1 MVHTWCVTLM
11 GLRTDG
17 LKLNSLLSESASAY
31 RQAGRTGLTF
41 RFGDARHGA
50 RGERRQPAGPMLTAW
65 LSSLLSSASVT
76 HTTGYSPPRPRPRLT
91 VGQLPP
97 QLLARLPRARYPQ
110 VCHRLRV
117 LVGASEVDAAA
128 RRQRRQQAGR

>member
-76 HTTGYSPPRPRPRLT
+76 HTTVYSPARPTRR
-91 VGQLPP
+91 GKD
-97 QLLARLPRARYPQ
+97 RLPTAG
-110 VCHRLRV
+110 V
-117 LVGASEVDAAA
+117 ASGSPPGFAGIAAA
-128 RRQRRQQAGR
+128 PILCTPSL